1 MPIRRTRILP
11 KYMTNAVPPAPSAP
25 PLQPPATLG
34 TSEPPRPK
42 RRWWQRAPHTRR
54 TPDRPCL
61 NCGDATVGFY
71 CPSCGQ
77 RKVDVRVS
85 LRRMLMEVMDDQL
98 SVNSTLPRTFIALMF
113 RPGHLTREYV
123 QGRIMHYIPPFRLYL
138 VSSLLFFILLPLVPG
153 MDDLNVSI
161 QEEARADSL
170 RIAAE
175 VDSVLMTR
183 AKAAGQDTTPF
194 VKSVKEQR
202 NSRVLNLNFGPDTTD
217 VIRPLIPLA
226 RRMNETEKR
235 LNGMS
240 QREAIRTL
248 REAFLDNAPTG
259 IFLMMPLFAF
269 ILKLLYW
276 RRKRFY
282 VEHFVF
288 ALHVHSFVFLLLT
301 VMMLAPVDWLGAL
314 LSVWFVVA
322 LYIAMKRVYGQG
334 YLRTAFKYFLLSQAY
349 MFVLI
354 AGVLATVILTALSV

>member
-1 MPIRRTRILP
+1 
-11 KYMTNAVPPAPSAP
+11 MTDVVPPAPSAP
-25 PLQPPATLG
+25 PLQPPSGLG
-34 TSEPPRPK
+34 TSEAPRPK
-42 RRWWQRAPHTRR
+42 RRWWQRTPHTRR

-71 CPSCGQ
+71 CPNCGQ

-85 LRRMLMEVMDDQL
+85 LRRMLLEVMDDQL
-98 SVNSTLPRTFIALMF
+98 SVNSTLPRTFVALMF

-138 VSSLLFFILLPLVPG
+138 VSSLAFFILLPLVPG
-153 MDDLNVSI
+153 MDELNVSI
-161 QEEARADSL
+161 QDEARADSM

-175 VDSVLMTR
+175 VDSVLMAR
-183 AKAAGQDTTPF
+183 AKAAGQDTMPY
-194 VKSVKEQR
+194 VKSVKEARDGRQI
-202 NSRVLNLNFGPDTTD
+202 SLNFGPDTTR
-217 VIRPLIPLA
+217 VIRPLLPLA
-226 RRMNETEKR
+226 RRMNEAEKR
-235 LNGMS
+235 LNAMS
-240 QREAIRTL
+240 PREAIRTL

-288 ALHVHSFVFLLLT
+288 ALHVHAFAFLLLT
-301 VMMLAPVDWLGAL
+301 AIMLLRNDWVGAVLG
-314 LSVWFVVA
+314 VWFVVA

-334 YLRTAFKYFLLSQAY
+334 YLRTLFKYFLLSQAY
-349 MFVLI
+349 IFVLVMGI
-354 AGVLATVILTALSV
+354 LATAVLTALSV

>member
-1 MPIRRTRILP
+1 MSDV
-11 KYMTNAVPPAPSAP
+11 VPPAPSAP
-25 PLQPPATLG
+25 PLQPPSGPGSRET
-34 TSEPPRPK
+34 PPPK
-42 RRWWQRAPHTRR
+42 RRWWKRAPHTRR

-61 NCGDATVGFY
+61 NCGDATVGWY
-71 CPSCGQ
+71 CPNCGQ

-98 SVNSTLPRTFIALMF
+98 SVNSTLPRTFIALMC

-153 MDDLNVSI
+153 MDELNVSI
-161 QEEARADSL
+161 QQEARADSL

-175 VDSVLMTR
+175 VDSVLMAR

-194 VKSVKEQR
+194 LKSVKEAR
-202 NSRVLNLNFGPDTTD
+202 SGRTLNLNFGPDTTR
-217 VIRPLIPLA
+217 VIRPLLPLA

-240 QREAIRTL
+240 PREAIRTL

-288 ALHVHSFVFLLLT
+288 ALHVHSFAFLLLT
-301 VMMLAPVDWLGAL
+301 VMMLLQDDWIGLI
-314 LSVWFVVA
+314 LSAWFVVA

-334 YLRTAFKYFLLSQAY
+334 YLKTLLKYFLLSQAY
-349 MFVLI
+349 MFVLVV
-354 AGVLATVILTALSV
+354 GVAATAFLATLTV